1 ATGGAGTKGAREGV
15 FPPSLL
21 YNSVAHQG
29 NDGVSNAEGDAGE
42 IATACNN
49 LAILTGNIGRAGGGV
64 ASLRGPANYQGV
76 TDMGAHPSFLPG
88 GLAVECRARRQIFE
102 TAWLPRWAG
111 GAKTS
116 NGFAPPRQ
124 LPASRGLSGGE

>member
-76 TDMGAHPSFLPG
+76 TDMGAHPSLLPG
-88 GLAVECRARRQIFE
+88 GFDVEDAQQRGIFE

-111 GAKTS
+111 GSKTS
-116 NGFAPPRQ
+116 NGFAPTKA
-124 LPASRGLSGGE
+124 LPSS